1 MSWPTA
7 SPVVRTRRWRRGVQL
22 PSVGGLRTKMER
34 GEDAVRECLQIP
46 EVYEYEYY
54 EYDYADYY
62 EEYDYL
68 EESGSRQ
75 RRAAAS
81 NRGKGAKEAGKEAKK
96 AEKEA
101 KKARKEARRERK
113 KKRKQERKNRNGGK
127 GKMRKGGK

>member
-1 MSWPTA
+1 MGLENKEGKS
-7 SPVVRTRRWRRGVQL
+7 VVNENGFLATFGEIK
-22 PSVGGLRTKMER
+22 G

-101 KKARKEARRERK
+101 KKARKEARQERK
-113 KKRKQERKNRNGGK
+113 KKRKQGYSEITSYFIVALK
-127 GKMRKGGK
+127 